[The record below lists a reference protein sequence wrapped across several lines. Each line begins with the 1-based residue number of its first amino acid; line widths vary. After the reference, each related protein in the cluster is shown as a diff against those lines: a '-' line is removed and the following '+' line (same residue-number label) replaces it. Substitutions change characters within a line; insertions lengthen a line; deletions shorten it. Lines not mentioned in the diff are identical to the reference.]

1 MKIPQILTLIPNKV
15 ESTYHLYKTKKAETW
30 YASAFY
36 F

>member
-1 MKIPQILTLIPNKV
+1 LPSLSVTNKV